1 MRVYKLKRIGQL
13 LFTTG
18 VIKGDRGV
26 VYFTLLV
33 DTGSTYTILP
43 WEQLTTVGL
52 ESSVTDEKVQL
63 TTASGIVI
71 APRIKTVWFSC
82 LGLKLDSFPVV
93 AHTLPL
99 DLAKFSILGMD
110 FMRRARVQ
118 IDVYKSQLKV
128 ALP

>member
-1 MRVYKLKRIGQL
+1 MKVYKLKRIGQL
-13 LFTTG
+13 LFTPG

-52 ESSVTDEKVQL
+52 ESSVTDEKVRL

-71 APRIKTVWFSC
+71 APRIKTGWFSC
-82 LGLKLDSFPVV
+82 VGLKFDSFPVV

-99 DLAKFSILGMD
+99 DLTKFGILGMD
-110 FMRRARVQ
+110 FMRQARAQ